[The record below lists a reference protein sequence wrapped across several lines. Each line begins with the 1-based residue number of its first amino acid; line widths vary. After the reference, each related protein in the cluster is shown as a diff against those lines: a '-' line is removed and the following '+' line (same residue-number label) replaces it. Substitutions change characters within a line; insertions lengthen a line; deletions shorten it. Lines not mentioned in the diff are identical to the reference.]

1 MEPQEVVVGT
11 AAFICR
17 ALSKPL
23 MAADG
28 LRELP
33 LELVVGFTTDFEASV
48 LEDKIHGLGGLVS
61 SRISV
66 RYGNTPEETC
76 HIIRDAARNVLLSD
90 EPHLSQFHLAGWGIY
105 RLGGAGR

>member
-1 MEPQEVVVGT
+1 
-11 AAFICR
+11 
-17 ALSKPL
+17 